1 MMDVMRLLTSH
12 DPNLRS
18 FGAGSAPDTL
28 YEGSFITFGSF
39 LKRVFVFAQTAP
51 LDLETDSFYEARKGA
66 LLDKIEHGMAE
77 ELLIMSENHMWEQP
91 VGESIGTSIPYLGSE
106 QLLHALGVFALHQF
120 AAIWL
125 KITGVGRVE
134 CLTYCCG
141 ASMTTTVAKQS

>member
-39 LKRVFVFAQTAP
+39 LKTVFVFAETAP

-77 ELLIMSENHMWEQP
+77 ELLIMSWESH
-91 VGESIGTSIPYLGSE
+91 VGTACRGVNWDKHSLSELRAAVTCIG
-106 QLLHALGVFALHQF
+106 GVFA
-120 AAIWL
+120 
-125 KITGVGRVE
+125 
-134 CLTYCCG
+134 
-141 ASMTTTVAKQS
+141 